1 MQIDNVICMKPAPA
15 ISDSIFREM
24 MDLVQKQTEA
34 LEKQTFGG
42 FTNEEMSEFE
52 ERQER
57 IRELQSD
64 EKFRRA
70 A

>member
-1 MQIDNVICMKPAPA
+1 MIRE
-15 ISDSIFREM
+15 SIFWEM

-42 FTNEEMSEFE
+42 FTDREMSEFE

-57 IRELQSD
+57 IRELQSG

>member
-1 MQIDNVICMKPAPA
+1 MQIDNVICMKPAPT

-42 FTNEEMSEFE
+42 FTDEEMSEFE

-57 IRELQSD
+57 IRELQSG
-64 EKFRRA
+64 EQFLRA